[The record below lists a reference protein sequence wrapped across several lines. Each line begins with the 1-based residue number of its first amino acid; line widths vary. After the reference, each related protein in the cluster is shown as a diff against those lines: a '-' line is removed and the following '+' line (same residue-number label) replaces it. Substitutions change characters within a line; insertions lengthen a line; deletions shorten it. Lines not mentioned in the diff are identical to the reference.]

1 MTETV
6 ALIAALVAVAGA
18 GGVIIALLRRCAQQE
33 ESCRLRRPNHPRRR
47 NLIVLCPSCDTRC

>member
-1 MTETV
+1 V